1 MYRITG
7 ACYLGRA
14 ASGTPGRFHDPAR
27 THAKPRVRRR
37 LFALSAM
44 AEVLALRPDHLE
56 PARNL
61 AIGVGEDLA
70 VLERQEAREVV
81 VVVVDELA
89 DAEEDLGAAR
99 ERERAPPRE
108 GALRSPD
115 GRVDLLDRGEVDLA
129 GLDASCRVQDGAAAA
144 RPALYAL
151 PSIRCEIRITSPLRS
166 SVNWSATSVMP
177 ASFVRAPA

>member
-1 MYRITG
+1 
-7 ACYLGRA
+7 
-14 ASGTPGRFHDPAR
+14 
-27 THAKPRVRRR
+27 
-37 LFALSAM
+37 M

-129 GLDASCRVQDGAAAA
+129 GLDASCRVEDGPL
-144 RPALYAL
+144 RRDL
-151 PSIRCEIRITSPLRS
+151 PSTRCRRSGARSASPR
-166 SVNWSATSVMP
+166 
-177 ASFVRAPA
+177 RCAPP